1 MKGKG
6 FVLRFVG
13 AVDTSSTGRVLKRSP
28 WSPGMTFFREGAV
41 EAGRPSGRCPCGL
54 GEGSL
59 CLRTSAGVPGIERR
73 ALNGI
78 RGQRGPLASGAHF
91 SMFKDY
97 KTLIRERRGPI

>member
-54 GEGSL
+54 GG
-59 CLRTSAGVPGIERR
+59 RVFVSAHISRGARHREKSTEWDKGTER
-73 ALNGI
+73 AFGLWSPLFHV
-78 RGQRGPLASGAHF
+78 QRL
-91 SMFKDY
+91 
-97 KTLIRERRGPI
+97 